1 LKGRKYRFVDI
12 ANVNLVSREAV
23 TNGQTDYKADISQS
37 EQIREQ
43 ADDTGRTDFRADR
56 LKGGNIICI

>member
-1 LKGRKYRFVDI
+1 MKGRKYRFVDI

-37 EQIREQ
+37 EQIR
-43 ADDTGRTDFRADR
+43 AGR
-56 LKGGNIICI
+56 